1 MTTYRIRVGFHTPS
15 ALPFLQL
22 DELLEPRR
30 FCRLSSYGEKFR
42 CYIEYEYQSEVH
54 DYCSVCQLAR
64 DQACR
69 VKRNPLVLVEIK
81 NADPRAQT

>member
-1 MTTYRIRVGFHTPS
+1 MTTYRIRVGFHNPS
-15 ALPFLQL
+15 ALTFLQL

-54 DYCSVCQLAR
+54 DYCTVCQLALT
-64 DQACR
+64 QACK
-69 VKRNPLVLVEIK
+69 VKRNPLVLVEVK
-81 NADPRAQT
+81 NI